1 MKVILQALLS
11 ERKTLQWIRIPQ
23 NSSALLHKKGLHDTE
38 NLFPN
43 AVCFKRGSSF
53 LFSLFPFSLY
63 TPSLCSSHLLWRLS
77 TIPLLNTHRATLIY
91 SPVFSVFSTQ
101 AKWTRQ
107 GVEEK
112 RKWLWFNW
120 WLPPPHR
127 PTADYVAQR
136 HLWCIKLHY
145 GGTPPHTKP
154 NQHTLVFLFSTSAAP

>member
-1 MKVILQALLS
+1 MKL
-11 ERKTLQWIRIPQ
+11 RT
-23 NSSALLHKKGLHDTE
+23 
-38 NLFPN
+38 
-43 AVCFKRGSSF
+43 CFQIQFVSRGGSSLSF
-53 LFSLFPFSLY
+53 
-63 TPSLCSSHLLWRLS
+63 SLCSFSLSHPLPLSLSLSLSVAFSHLLWRL
-77 TIPLLNTHRATLIY
+77 TTAPLLNTHRATLIY